1 MIIAL
6 IIVSVL
12 FLSSLGIIFLL
23 WKVLKNTFN
32 NLEKL
37 NAIVKDMLDI
47 QAEEYELETAYNDKY
62 YFCDLLLLSV
72 EFEAPHTEIA
82 ADFSL
87 YDSKKIAGLHIK
99 TKDSFEDYF
108 DEDRHEEMQLH
119 FNDIENNKECNII
132 VPKAVLYEPIEGV
145 WSWKLQS

>member
-37 NAIVKDMLDI
+37 NDIVKDMLNI
-47 QAEEYELETAYNDKY
+47 QAEEYEIETAYNDKY

-72 EFEAPHTEIA
+72 EFEAPHTEIS

-87 YDSKKIAGLHIK
+87 YDSKKIGGLRIK
-99 TKDSFEDYF
+99 TKESFEDYF
-108 DEDRHEEMQLH
+108 GEDRYEEMQSH
-119 FNDIENNKECNII
+119 FNDIKNNNECNII

>member
-23 WKVLKNTFN
+23 WKVLKNTFDS
-32 NLEKL
+32 LIKL
-37 NAIVKDMLDI
+37 NAIVEDMLNI
-47 QAEEYELETAYNDKY
+47 QAKEYGIETAYNDKY

-72 EFEAPHTEIA
+72 EFEAPYTEIT

-87 YDSKKIAGLHIK
+87 YDSKKIGGLRIR

-108 DEDRHEEMQLH
+108 GGDGHEEMQLY
-119 FNDIENNKECNII
+119 FNDIENSNECNII
-132 VPKAVLYEPIEGV
+132 VPKAILYEPIEGV

>member
-23 WKVLKNTFN
+23 WKVLKNTFD

-37 NAIVKDMLDI
+37 NAIVKDMLNI
-47 QAEEYELETAYNDKY
+47 QAEEYELETACNDKY

-72 EFEAPHTEIA
+72 EFEALHTEIA

-87 YDSKKIAGLHIK
+87 YDSKKIAGLRIK

-108 DEDRHEEMQLH
+108 RGDEYEQLY
-119 FNDIENNKECNII
+119 FNNIENNNECNII